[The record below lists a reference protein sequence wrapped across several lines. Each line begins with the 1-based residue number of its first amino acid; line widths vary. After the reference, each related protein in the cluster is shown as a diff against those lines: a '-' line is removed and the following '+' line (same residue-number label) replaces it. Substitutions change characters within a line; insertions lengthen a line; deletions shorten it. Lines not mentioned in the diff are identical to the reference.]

1 MPHVAAPDGTPIWHT
16 DERLGEGEG
25 LPLLALPGLTRN
37 GGDFDHL
44 APHLARAPG
53 GVRLIRVDL
62 RGRGRSGHADPS
74 TYTVPQEA
82 RDVLA
87 VMDAL
92 GVARAAV
99 LGTSRGG
106 LVAMLLAA
114 TARGRVRGVGLNDV
128 GPAIEPAGLRAIEGY
143 LGRTPAQATHEEAAR
158 ARARLSP
165 AFRGVPHDRWLHEA
179 RNHYDEMPEGLRLR
193 YDKRLREPFLA
204 AMAAPLPDDPWPLFD
219 ALAGLPLLLL
229 RGEGSDILSRQT
241 AAEMRRRR
249 PDLTFAEVPGRGHV
263 PFLDEPE
270 ALGAIHAWLDLCRE
284 QP

>member
-1 MPHVAAPDGTPIWHT
+1 MPHVAMPDGTRIWHT

-25 LPLLALPGLTRN
+25 LPLLALPGLTRD

-44 APHLARAPG
+44 APHLE

-62 RGRGRSGHADPS
+62 RGRGRSDRADPA
-74 TYTVPQEA
+74 TYTVPREA

-106 LVAMLLAA
+106 LVAMLLALA
-114 TARGRVRGVGLNDV
+114 ARDRLLGVCLNDV
-128 GPAIEPAGLRAIEGY
+128 GPVLEPQGLRAIEGY
-143 LGRTPAQATHEEAAR
+143 LGRSPAQATHEDAAR

-165 AFRGVPHDRWLHEA
+165 AFEGVPEARWLHEA
-179 RNHYDEMPEGLRLR
+179 RNHYEETPEGLALR
-193 YDKRLREPFLA
+193 YDPRLREPFLA
-204 AMAAPLPDDPWPLFD
+204 ALAAPPADPWPLFD
-219 ALAGLPLLLL
+219 ALQGLPLALI
-229 RGEGSDILSRQT
+229 RGARSDILSQAT
-241 AAEMRRRR
+241 AEEMRRRR
-249 PDLTFAEVPGRGHV
+249 PDMIWAEVPGRGHV

-270 ALGAIHAWLDLCRE
+270 ALRAIHAWLDLCRRRA
-284 QP
+284 

>member
-1 MPHVAAPDGTPIWHT
+1 MPHVATPDGTRIWHT
-16 DERLGEGEG
+16 DEGPSDGGG

-44 APHLARAPG
+44 APHLAKVPG

-62 RGRGRSGHADPS
+62 RGRGRSDHADPS
-74 TYTVPQEA
+74 TYTVPREA
-82 RDVLA
+82 QDVLA

-92 GVARAAV
+92 GLARAAI

-114 TARGRVRGVGLNDV
+114 TKPDRVLGVGLNDV

-143 LGRTPAQATHEEAAR
+143 LGRAPAQATHEEAAR

-165 AFRGVPHDRWLHEA
+165 AFRGVPHERWLHEA
-179 RNHYDEMPEGLRLR
+179 RNHYEEASDGLRLR

-219 ALAGLPLLLL
+219 ALQGLPLLLL
-229 RGEGSDILSRQT
+229 RGAHSDILSRAT
-241 AAEMRRRR
+241 AQEMRRRR
-249 PDLTFAEVPGRGHV
+249 PDMTFAEVPDRGHV

-270 ALGAIHAWLDLCRE
+270 ALGAIQAWLDRCRA
-284 QP
+284 QA